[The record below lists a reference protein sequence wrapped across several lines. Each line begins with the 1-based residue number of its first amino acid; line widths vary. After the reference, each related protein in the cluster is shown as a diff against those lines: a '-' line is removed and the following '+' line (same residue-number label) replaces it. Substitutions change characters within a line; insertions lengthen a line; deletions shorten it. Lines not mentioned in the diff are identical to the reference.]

1 MRAGR
6 KAGESVGKKEQ
17 ILRACT
23 LFHSERWIDVLG
35 QLEFWENQ
43 QNGSSP
49 VATKSAQA
57 LMKANKV
64 LCQTFSSGKH
74 RSEYIHA
81 LSSLTPFTLPNT
93 PSIPSIAKVGVWVNI
108 SELLFHLGH
117 ISSSF
122 DVLCHVYRD
131 LEKSVQVHPVL
142 VGYVCCRLVM
152 LYISIPRSFLFPE
165 SLQMLEDINCS
176 FSKVIVE
183 LQTIKTS
190 FSQMYVVVITLYQ
203 YLSQWCIAIWKKNVT
218 QANQLLAHYHSMYQ
232 RSLASLSGSVVSHTI
247 SSEEDL
253 SLASLLGKC
262 SLKELNGSSEVLCD
276 VRVDCGHF
284 LFLYKLCA
292 CSPWNLGQRTLEEDL
307 ELVEKFGQDSTLEL
321 YAMRYC
327 AVILTMQKRY
337 HRAFLY
343 QERLLRRIVNESSL
357 WLSWRLPGLLYNIAV
372 STLHVEQPETAY
384 IFFLAV
390 LRTSSLSR
398 HNILL
403 LLRLSECCVL
413 KYRQLQKEEAGRTSF
428 NGARLYRHSN
438 GSTLYMRND
447 FSTILVERLGLKARA
462 ALQDLAVRTG
472 SEVVLQDVGAVLPN
486 LWLDFSLST
495 ASLALSI
502 ALASSNLSGGAQSM
516 FVLFF
521 VISHELSPLDTI
533 TPSWEKINLALIGNA
548 IYVSLE
554 LQDPRKALG
563 YARSL
568 LRTHPTLPDLVLR
581 TLYENQMF
589 DEVNALSG
597 GGNDSLSYNDRI
609 SLSLCNGEWNREE
622 IETAIRKN
630 ASLPISTAWLVQMA
644 SKSSWP

>member
-35 QLEFWENQ
+35 QLEFWEN

-93 PSIPSIAKVGVWVNI
+93 PSIPSIAKVGVW
-108 SELLFHLGH
+108 
-117 ISSSF
+117 
-122 DVLCHVYRD
+122 
-131 LEKSVQVHPVL
+131 
-142 VGYVCCRLVM
+142 
-152 LYISIPRSFLFPE
+152 
-165 SLQMLEDINCS
+165 
-176 FSKVIVE
+176 
-183 LQTIKTS
+183 
-190 FSQMYVVVITLYQ
+190 MYVVVITLYQ

-262 SLKELNGSSEVLCD
+262 SLKELNGSSE
-276 VRVDCGHF
+276 
-284 LFLYKLCA
+284 
-292 CSPWNLGQRTLEEDL
+292 SPWNLGQRTLEEDL

-568 LRTHPTLPDLVLR
+568 LRTHPTLP
-581 TLYENQMF
+581 
-589 DEVNALSG
+589 
-597 GGNDSLSYNDRI
+597 
-609 SLSLCNGEWNREE
+609 
-622 IETAIRKN
+622 
-630 ASLPISTAWLVQMA
+630 
-644 SKSSWP
+644 